1 MTTARS
7 SSDVPADQRAIVIG
21 ASIAGLLAA
30 RVLSERY
37 PDVLLLE
44 RDPLPEQAAPR
55 KGTPQA
61 VHPHGLLARGL
72 QVMEELFPGFT
83 DTLVARGALSGDIGL
98 DVALD
103 ADRRRFARMS
113 LGITGLAA
121 SRLAIEGELRR
132 RVSALQGVHLMSPVN
147 ILTPVHEAG
156 RIVAG
161 RCHSANAALDQQ
173 VLPAKLV
180 VDCTGRGSR
189 SPQWLREWGYD
200 PPEEQKVTIGLAYTS
215 AYFRRDPTVSVEL
228 AGIIGTATPQQPRPY
243 VLIAQEPDGQGPARW
258 VLGVGGYAND
268 HVEASLAG
276 IRRRAIEVGCDEI
289 AALAE
294 KGELIGSVM
303 QYHFPHSQRRLY
315 EKMPKFPEG
324 YLVMG
329 DAIASFNPVYGQG
342 MAVAACEAIALRTAL
357 AGDTRRLAADFFKAA
372 AKAVDIPWQLAV
384 GGDLAL
390 PQVPGPRPFPIR
402 LVNAYVGK
410 VERVAADDPQVA
422 AAFIKVMHLLAPP
435 QTLFA
440 PAVAWRLLRHRQ
452 RPPTT
457 TASSSASAAAA

>member
-7 SSDVPADQRAIVIG
+7 SSVVPAEQRAIVIG

-37 PDVLLLE
+37 PEVLLLE
-44 RDPLPEQAAPR
+44 RDPLPEQGAPR
-55 KGTPQA
+55 KGTPHA
-61 VHPHGLLARGL
+61 AHPHGLLARGL
-72 QVMEELFPGFT
+72 QVIEDLFPGFT
-83 DTLVARGALSGDIGL
+83 NALVARGALSGDIGI

-103 ADRRRFARMS
+103 ADRRRFARMP
-113 LGITGLAA
+113 LGTAGLAA
-121 SRLAIEGELRR
+121 SRLAIESELRR
-132 RVSALQGVHLMSPVN
+132 RVKALQGVRLMSPVN
-147 ILTPVHEAG
+147 VLAPVHEAG
-156 RIVAG
+156 RIVG
-161 RCHSANAALDQQ
+161 VRLYSANDASTEE
-173 VLPAKLV
+173 VLPARLV

-215 AYFRRDPTVSVEL
+215 AYFRRDPTESMEL
-228 AGIIGTATPQQPRPY
+228 AAVIGTATPGQPRPY
-243 VLIAQEPDGQGPARW
+243 ILIAQEPDEQGQARW

-276 IRRRAIEVGCDEI
+276 IRQRAVELGCAEI

-303 QYHFPHSQRRLY
+303 QYHFPHSQRRRF
-315 EKMPKFPEG
+315 EKMPKFPAG

-357 AGDTRRLAADFFKAA
+357 AGDTQRLAADFFKAA

-390 PQVPGPRPFPIR
+390 PQVPGPRPFPTR

-410 VERVAADDPQVA
+410 VEQVAADDPQVA

-435 QTLFA
+435 QSLFA

-452 RPPTT
+452 RPPPA
-457 TASSSASAAAA
+457 ASSPASAAAA